1 MGFKRVYI
9 SRICFLDVFL
19 QAMAIYSNLSMPNK
33 DQASELAQDQEEQ
46 TTSDKV
52 DPELMKAIDSEIQKV
67 KDTKFKDFREVQTED
82 LQNKGEVNSGMKGRR
97 KTTKKTS
104 AIDSE

>member
-1 MGFKRVYI
+1 
-9 SRICFLDVFL
+9 
-19 QAMAIYSNLSMPNK
+19 MAIYSNLSMPNK
-33 DQASELAQDQEEQ
+33 DQASELASYQEEQ
-46 TTSDKV
+46 STSDKV

-82 LQNKGEVNSGMKGRR
+82 LQNKGEGNGKENSGMKGRR

-104 AIDSE
+104 SIDSE